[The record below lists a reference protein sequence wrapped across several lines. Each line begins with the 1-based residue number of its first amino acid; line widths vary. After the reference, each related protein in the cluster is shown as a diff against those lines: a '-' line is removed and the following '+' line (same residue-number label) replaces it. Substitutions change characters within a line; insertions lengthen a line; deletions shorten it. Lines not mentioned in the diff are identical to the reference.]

1 MAQPDHPMHAE
12 ALQAVETLIR
22 AGDQVFIVAQ
32 NVAEFWNVATRPVA
46 NNGLGFSV
54 QEAHEE
60 VKRFSTI
67 LPLLPETD
75 RIYPEWLRLVVLHSV
90 SGVKV
95 YDARLVAAM
104 SVHGVTRLL
113 TFNAEDFTRYTN
125 FEIFRPMDINAE

>member
-1 MAQPDHPMHAE
+1 MAQPDHPMHEE

-32 NVAEFWNVATRPVA
+32 NVAEFWNVATRPLA

-75 RIYPEWLRLVVLHSV
+75 RIYPEWLRLVVLYAV

-104 SVHGVTRLL
+104 SVHGVTRIL
-113 TFNAEDFTRYTN
+113 TFNAEDFTRYAS
-125 FEIFRPMDINAE
+125 FEVFRPTDIHTE